1 MSDSQQF
8 LDQHGL
14 VHGARECSIDAMK
27 VAANVSGASSGSI
40 GGFNDDFLSEAMR
53 ISCVDYSRSWYGNY
67 VGNKSETSDDKL
79 SDSINNE
86 GAQHQRFESAAEAAG
101 AAGAACVTATAGG
114 EGQSTTFKSPHILL
128 DVRPSH
134 QFEICSL
141 PGAINIP
148 LKDLKGRSIC
158 CESARKYVTY
168 CHRLMTC
175 GIPIRLSFQYL

>member
-1 MSDSQQF
+1 
-8 LDQHGL
+8 
-14 VHGARECSIDAMK
+14 
-27 VAANVSGASSGSI
+27 
-40 GGFNDDFLSEAMR
+40 
-53 ISCVDYSRSWYGNY
+53 
-67 VGNKSETSDDKL
+67 L

-141 PGAINIP
+141 PGALNIP
-148 LKDLKGRSIC
+148 LKDLKGSLDML
-158 CESARKYVTY
+158 RKRQEVR
-168 CHRLMTC
+168 RLLPSTNDVRDSNS
-175 GIPIRLSFQYL
+175 PLLPVL